1 MPIDCSIRCEGGLGA
16 PAGEVGV
23 SAGGAK
29 EGAES
34 LLQLTQTHFAVP
46 IKEEEKSHSKIKVG
60 AAPSLELVWSL
71 S

>member
-1 MPIDCSIRCEGGLGA
+1 MSLQG
-16 PAGEVGV
+16 
-23 SAGGAK
+23 GGAK

-46 IKEEEKSHSKIKVG
+46 IKEEGKSHSKIKVG
-60 AAPSLELVWSL
+60 AAPSFELVWSL

>member
-1 MPIDCSIRCEGGLGA
+1 MSLQ
-16 PAGEVGV
+16 
-23 SAGGAK
+23 GGAK

-34 LLQLTQTHFAVP
+34 LLQLTQTHFAVL